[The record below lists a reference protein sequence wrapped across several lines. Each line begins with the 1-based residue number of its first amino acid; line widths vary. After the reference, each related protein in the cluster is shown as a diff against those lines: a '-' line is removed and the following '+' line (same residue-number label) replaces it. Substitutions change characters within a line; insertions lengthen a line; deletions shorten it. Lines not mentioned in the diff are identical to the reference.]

1 MDMHNNGS
9 AAPSAP
15 ETPRPRSP
23 AQRPLFSSPHQIGHG
38 GGHTRHQSTATATS
52 ALAMQILPSDSPMY
66 PGAPGRKNGYPSRHR
81 DVQHDPL
88 EITSPIETTQQ
99 FLDWYS
105 GVEASMESEQEEV
118 FRRYETEVEAYI
130 ESCDEALELLEDSR
144 GLIREMEAN
153 YRFVEENSRALQMA
167 CEAMLEEQVRPITLN
182 DRFTS
187 PDKFTETPA

>member
-1 MDMHNNGS
+1 
-9 AAPSAP
+9 
-15 ETPRPRSP
+15 
-23 AQRPLFSSPHQIGHG
+23 
-38 GGHTRHQSTATATS
+38 
-52 ALAMQILPSDSPMY
+52 
-66 PGAPGRKNGYPSRHR
+66 
-81 DVQHDPL
+81 
-88 EITSPIETTQQ
+88 
-99 FLDWYS
+99 
-105 GVEASMESEQEEV
+105 MESEQEEV